1 MTITPVERPGKAAPW
16 ANLGSTVR
24 ISSIL
29 ASVLPAV
36 ISLGVLFALQADFMA
51 VLITFFLPLQ
61 LLAGALAGYFS
72 FGRKGIM
79 DGLLL
84 VTTFFFASFVLV
96 LLISVIWSVVQSGFA
111 ALSPQFI
118 FQNNRYITGKT
129 GLEIGGVGH
138 AILGSVSIVG
148 LTTLIAVPL
157 GVFTAVYLTETRD
170 GARGLIRTLLQAMSG
185 LPSVVAGL
193 FIYSMLIVSG
203 FTTRVGIAGSLAL
216 IPLMLP
222 TIARV
227 AEEALRLVPVELRNG
242 ALALGAPSYKA
253 FFMVTL
259 PAAQSGIITAVLLG
273 VARVIG
279 ETAPLILTTLIAN
292 ETNVN
297 LLEGGMATLPTYIY
311 NYISLG
317 DQTSLQRAWG
327 AALVLLIFVGILF
340 VLARLVAGGKTSRS
354 RKKKEK

>member
-1 MTITPVERPGKAAPW
+1 
-16 ANLGSTVR
+16 
-24 ISSIL
+24 
-29 ASVLPAV
+29 
-36 ISLGVLFALQADFMA
+36 
-51 VLITFFLPLQ
+51 
-61 LLAGALAGYFS
+61 
-72 FGRKGIM
+72 
-79 DGLLL
+79 
-84 VTTFFFASFVLV
+84 
-96 LLISVIWSVVQSGFA
+96 
-111 ALSPQFI
+111 
-118 FQNNRYITGKT
+118 
-129 GLEIGGVGH
+129 
-138 AILGSVSIVG
+138 
-148 LTTLIAVPL
+148 
-157 GVFTAVYLTETRD
+157 
-170 GARGLIRTLLQAMSG
+170 
-185 LPSVVAGL
+185 
-193 FIYSMLIVSG
+193 
-203 FTTRVGIAGSLAL
+203 
-216 IPLMLP
+216 MLP

-297 LLEGGMATLPTYIY
+297 LFDGGMATLPTYIY

-327 AALVLLIFVGILF
+327 AALVLLLFVGVLF
-340 VLARLVAGGKTSRS
+340 LLARLVAGGGVKRS

>member
-1 MTITPVERPGKAAPW
+1 
-16 ANLGSTVR
+16 
-24 ISSIL
+24 
-29 ASVLPAV
+29 
-36 ISLGVLFALQADFMA
+36 
-51 VLITFFLPLQ
+51 
-61 LLAGALAGYFS
+61 
-72 FGRKGIM
+72 
-79 DGLLL
+79 
-84 VTTFFFASFVLV
+84 
-96 LLISVIWSVVQSGFA
+96 
-111 ALSPQFI
+111 
-118 FQNNRYITGKT
+118 
-129 GLEIGGVGH
+129 
-138 AILGSVSIVG
+138 
-148 LTTLIAVPL
+148 
-157 GVFTAVYLTETRD
+157 
-170 GARGLIRTLLQAMSG
+170 
-185 LPSVVAGL
+185 
-193 FIYSMLIVSG
+193 MLIVSG